1 MTPTEPD
8 LNSHPENTEVNK
20 MTVLDNSDTRKS
32 ADTQAKAAPASV
44 ADINKFDLSSVR
56 LSQDYTADHG
66 VEKVI
71 TIVPIQK
78 TKKGTFF
85 RTHPGVEFQLNAAT
99 IELKVDTTENY
110 LLTSGVL
117 GLLPDMEKLVT
128 LRLAVDKLGNPFVIP
143 VPLPTSDGRRNSWG
157 DSLAEAVKIAET
169 RWVRLSAN
177 MAGGC
182 YTVHVAS
189 ALQDEPVW
197 PKLTFGEILQIAYRG
212 HIITSPDH
220 LVLRQL
226 MGLA

>member
-1 MTPTEPD
+1 MTAPHDSPNRRSAETSTREAPTS
-8 LNSHPENTEVNK
+8 LGG
-20 MTVLDNSDTRKS
+20 
-32 ADTQAKAAPASV
+32 
-44 ADINKFDLSSVR
+44 INKFDLASVR

-66 VEKVI
+66 VEKVV

-85 RTHPGVEFQLNAAT
+85 RTHPGAEFQLNAAT
-99 IELKVDTTENY
+99 IELKLETTENY

-143 VPLPTSDGRRNSWG
+143 VSLPTSDGRRNSWG

-197 PKLTFGEILQIAYRG
+197 PKLTFGEILQIAYRSR
-212 HIITSPDH
+212 IIASPDH